1 MENHRTRTI
10 HWDDPMPAAQAG
22 ITMSGLAYMQQL
34 IAGKFPPPPIA
45 HTLGFRLVEVAEG
58 YAVFEGTPGE
68 YLYNPIGV
76 VHGGWAATL
85 LDSAMGCAVHTT
97 LEQGMIYTTLQIN
110 INLVRPITT
119 ETGTVRCEATAVHVG
134 RRSATAE
141 GKLLD
146 ENGKLLAHG
155 STTCIVMPLPSTE

>member
-10 HWDDPMPAAQAG
+10 HWNDPIPAAQAG
-22 ITMSGLAYMQQL
+22 MQMSGLDYIRQM
-34 IAGKFPPPPIA
+34 IEGKFPPPPIA
-45 HTLGFRLVEVAEG
+45 ETLGFTIVEVAEG

-110 INLVRPITT
+110 INLVRPISLH
-119 ETGTVRCEATAVHVG
+119 TGKVRCEATVIHSG

-141 GKLLD
+141 GKLFD
-146 ENGKLLAHG
+146 ENSKLLAHG
-155 STTCIVMPLPSTE
+155 STTCIVMPLPSIE

>member
-1 MENHRTRTI
+1 
-10 HWDDPMPAAQAG
+10 
-22 ITMSGLAYMQQL
+22 
-34 IAGKFPPPPIA
+34 
-45 HTLGFRLVEVAEG
+45 LVEVAEG

-110 INLVRPITT
+110 INLVRPITSDMNV
-119 ETGTVRCEATAVHVG
+119 VRCEATAIHSG

-141 GKLLD
+141 GKLFD

-155 STTCIVMPLPSTE
+155 STTCIVMPLQSTE